1 MNNLKDATPHVAY
14 TTTSAPAVP
23 VLLLNQDAPIEQR
36 LALAAW
42 LLQGLHATADMATTS
57 LAGEGE
63 LRAMFGGM
71 VPTIELIQSL
81 VEV

>member
-1 MNNLKDATPHVAY
+1 MNTKDVTPCCAY
-14 TTTSAPAVP
+14 TTTNAPAVP
-23 VLLLNQDAPIEQR
+23 VLLLNTDAPIEQR

-42 LLQGLHATADMATTS
+42 MLQGLHASADMASTS
-57 LAGEGE
+57 LASDGE
-63 LRAMFGGM
+63 LRAILGGM

>member
-1 MNNLKDATPHVAY
+1 MNTKDVTPCCAY

-23 VLLLNQDAPIEQR
+23 VLLLNTDAPIEQR

-42 LLQGLHATADMATTS
+42 MLQGLHASADMASTS
-57 LAGEGE
+57 LASDGE
-63 LRAMFGGM
+63 LRAILGGM
-71 VPTIELIQSL
+71 VPALELALSL

>member
-1 MNNLKDATPHVAY
+1 MNPRDVTPFCAY
-14 TTTSAPAVP
+14 NTSNAPAVP

-42 LLQGLHATADMATTS
+42 LLQGLHASADMASTS
-57 LAGEGE
+57 LASDGE
-63 LRAMFGGM
+63 LRAILGGM
-71 VPTIELIQSL
+71 VPALELALSL

>member
-1 MNNLKDATPHVAY
+1 MNTKDITPFCAY
-14 TTTSAPAVP
+14 NTSNAPAVP

-42 LLQGLHATADMATTS
+42 LLQGLHASADMASTS
-57 LAGEGE
+57 LASDGE
-63 LRAMFGGM
+63 LRAILGGM
-71 VPTIELIQSL
+71 VPALEIALSL